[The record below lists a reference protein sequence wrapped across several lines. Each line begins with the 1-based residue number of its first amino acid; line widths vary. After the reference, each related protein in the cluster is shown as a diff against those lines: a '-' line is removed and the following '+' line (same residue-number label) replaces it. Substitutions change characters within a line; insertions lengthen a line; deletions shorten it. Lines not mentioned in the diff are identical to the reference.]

1 MTLRI
6 TFSLDER
13 EDQDIIAWLG
23 QQENRSGYIRA
34 AIRRD
39 RDRHQTTGSGG
50 LNADQLRHILR
61 EELAQVTV
69 GGGNGAAP
77 GGDEDPELAAR
88 LDEMF

>member
-13 EDQDIIAWLG
+13 EDQDIIAWLS

-39 RDRHQTTGSGG
+39 RDRHQSTSGG

-69 GGGNGAAP
+69 GGDNGAAP